1 MAGGDFSSLLLCA
14 FQVFLPVAFPSQ
26 APLYVQVVT
35 SDELWFRLALLW
47 IRFKIYL
54 SVLLVLHRKLQ
65 IDRCFANIRQTE
77 YLEPNLPECCSR
89 FLSLRPLSFLECWAL
104 VTSGFPYWFRE
115 FPGIHA
121 TVLPWGVWWH
131 QSCDVRDD
139 DVFGANSWQPGG
151 SGHKHD
157 KWKMSNEENW

>member
-121 TVLPWGVWWH
+121 TVLPWGLWRH
-131 QSCDVRDD
+131 EPRDLKEVG
-139 DVFGANSWQPGG
+139 VFREYSSELGG
-151 SGHKHD
+151 SCLQHY
-157 KWKMSNEENW
+157 KWKMSW